1 MFSRRTVRTNEQET
15 NVSGRGGV
23 GFVTNFAHAQSL
35 FAVRSAAVSTLGKLD
50 AATLAQHAPAIV
62 ARLDDP
68 DSGVRWAAVRALGQL
83 DAATLTPHAIAIVA
97 RLDDPESGVRSA
109 AVRALGKLDAA
120 TLAQHRYS
128 YST

>member
-1 MFSRRTVRTNEQET
+1 MDLFNVISKEEVEEVLERAYIAASRIHHESPAQGAKLQHLLKA
-15 NVSGRGGV
+15 GR
-23 GFVTNFAHAQSL
+23 AKLQ
-35 FAVRSAAVSTLGKLD
+35 AA
-50 AATLAQHAPAIV
+50 AIV

-68 DSGVRWAAVRALGQL
+68 D
-83 DAATLTPHAIAIVA
+83 
-97 RLDDPESGVRSA
+97 SGVRSA